1 MNSSCMWWETYD
13 RWTPFPAYMFLI
25 GKFCQVVMKNF
36 IKVCLSIEKNCEITL
51 FISMSSDCNILFYK
65 SMQPLHDLDKD
76 IPIMSNLSPFFVLKL
91 KKSRYLVF
99 LENIQESLSPS
110 NAQVMFCPFFLGECS
125 IAFSR
130 CGYIFPV
137 PTRQWLKLHVSGR
150 SWNTINT

>member
-1 MNSSCMWWETYD
+1 MSASELRNSSCMWWETYD
-13 RWTPFPAYMFLI
+13 RWTPFPAYKFLI

-36 IKVCLSIEKNCEITL
+36 ISL
-51 FISMSSDCNILFYK
+51 SSDCNILFYK

-76 IPIMSNLSPFFVLKL
+76 IPIMSNLSPFFVMKL